1 MSAQTSF
8 PISTSNHQSTSIFPL
23 PDSLYTPYYCE
34 ENVYLLI
41 KTLEASANIRATWAC
56 FISNLE
62 RRAILFNQKASRHG
76 EDQGSYVI
84 WDYHVIAIAAY
95 RQGGEEKLVVI
106 DRDSKLGE
114 MVDLEEYVERTF
126 YPSLFREEI
135 LDPALESRI
144 RVIPGI
150 NFLENFASDRS
161 HMLRAIEKPLGAQ
174 VKNVRETFEYI
185 HPPPPYPPIRGS
197 NAFRNGELDNL
208 WSKFLDM
215 RMGDDEQGKGYGQV
229 LANSNE
235 LLKHD
240 FSV

>member
-1 MSAQTSF
+1 MSAQTTL

-41 KTLEASANIRATWAC
+41 KTLEASANILATWAC

-84 WDYHVIAIAAY
+84 WDYHVIAIAAI

-114 MVDLEEYVERTF
+114 MVDLEGQPFICTLSQCLIEVLRRRLCRQSTSNERFTRRYF
-126 YPSLFREEI
+126 
-135 LDPALESRI
+135 
-144 RVIPGI
+144 
-150 NFLENFASDRS
+150 
-161 HMLRAIEKPLGAQ
+161 
-174 VKNVRETFEYI
+174 VRKFWT
-185 HPPPPYPPIRGS
+185 HLS
-197 NAFRNGELDNL
+197 KGELV
-208 WSKFLDM
+208 SFSSS
-215 RMGDDEQGKGYGQV
+215 R
-229 LANSNE
+229 
-235 LLKHD
+235 D
-240 FSV
+240 FYKLSHAPSRTERC